1 MSVTRRLPVPRSR
14 GVYSKG
20 IPWWMVAPPA
30 WERVT
35 PPASRLIVWAGY
47 WRFAR
52 ARVKEPLTE
61 LAVVIVPHATDPEE
75 WFAVSREMNRIPSA
89 VCAAEYGAPGVV

>member
-1 MSVTRRLPVPRSR
+1 MKAEAEPAAWNGAPTNVMSVTRRLPVPRSR

-47 WRFAR
+47 WRFAP
-52 ARVKEPLTE
+52 ARGKGPPTEP
-61 LAVVIVPHATDPEE
+61 AGGIGPHATEPGEG
-75 WFAVSREMNRIPSA
+75 FAISRLN
-89 VCAAEYGAPGVV
+89 